1 MSQIVICDNFQ
12 NLHLF
17 LSPPPWTSMPTPI
30 MLSVTSCS
38 TVHTALHDVHMM
50 HIVSYGTVAYCTAW
64 CHTWYSTYSIQCDM
78 IHYCTVWVLYCTQK
92 HICMYSLLCMLYVCS
107 DDYFR
112 MKLQWKSIDADQE
125 LRFSDLR
132 DRRSLIGMFA
142 FVSVCLYV
150 YVCMNVCLSL
160 S

>member
-1 MSQIVICDNFQ
+1 
-12 NLHLF
+12 
-17 LSPPPWTSMPTPI
+17 
-30 MLSVTSCS
+30 
-38 TVHTALHDVHMM
+38 
-50 HIVSYGTVAYCTAW
+50 
-64 CHTWYSTYSIQCDM
+64 
-78 IHYCTVWVLYCTQK
+78 
-92 HICMYSLLCMLYVCS
+92 MLYVCS